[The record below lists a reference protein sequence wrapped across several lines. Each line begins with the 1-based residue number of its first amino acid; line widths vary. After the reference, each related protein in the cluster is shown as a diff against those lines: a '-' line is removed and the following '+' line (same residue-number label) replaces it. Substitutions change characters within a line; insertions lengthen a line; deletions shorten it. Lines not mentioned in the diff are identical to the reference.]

1 LRGVEREPLNAVRV
15 LVGQGGSSMKRGTR
29 SAIMARE
36 TLGEVQRW
44 NIQASNLNR
53 WCRLPGSPFS
63 EGFFL
68 RPNRGQDEQVSV
80 TFGPLELPDDVD
92 TFTFVLVGQKKPQR
106 CNNMDVEVS
115 ILGNCEECLARSR
128 VRLYHGDKKALTLRF
143 GRREQE
149 EVHFKFCA
157 LYDDCFDAC
166 VDCGVTVAFIV
177 GYKPN
182 PLVDL
187 FNRMGSDKG
196 TEISHGEG
204 TPHCYALEYYPLLR
218 EFSADEF
225 NFLEIGLDTLSARN
239 GHPKDAPSLKA
250 WRAFFPKATIYGYDI
265 NDFGF
270 FEQAA
275 TFTFQGDQ
283 SSRQDLARFLE
294 MYGTPGFRVMLD
306 DGSHA
311 SSHQQISLAS
321 LFPAVVPGGLY
332 IIEDLFWQPFE
343 ETPKTL
349 DVLQKFVETS
359 KYDSP
364 FVSEDEARYLEEN
377 IERIEIYKPTDSEF
391 AVVYKKE

>member
-1 LRGVEREPLNAVRV
+1 MASR
-15 LVGQGGSSMKRGTR
+15 TH
-29 SAIMARE
+29 SAIVARE
-36 TLGEVQRW
+36 TLGEGLRW

-63 EGFFL
+63 DGFFL
-68 RPNRGQDEQVSV
+68 RPSRTQGEPVSV
-80 TFGPLELPDDVD
+80 TYGPLELPDDVD
-92 TFTFVLVGQKKPQR
+92 TFTFIFVGRARPQR
-106 CNNMDVEVS
+106 CNDIDVEVS
-115 ILGNCEECLARSR
+115 IFGSSEECLARSCA
-128 VRLYHGDKKALTLRF
+128 RLYPGDKKALTLRF
-143 GRREQE
+143 RRQGQE
-149 EVHFKFCA
+149 EIHFRFRA
-157 LYDDCFDAC
+157 SYDDFLDTR
-166 VDCGVTVAFIV
+166 VDCGVTVAYIV

-204 TPHCYALEYYPLLR
+204 TPHCYALEYYPLLS
-218 EFSADEF
+218 EFAEDEF

-270 FEQAA
+270 FEQEA

-283 SSRQDLARFLE
+283 SSRQDLTRFLE
-294 MYGTPGFRVMLD
+294 TYGRPGFRVVLD

-321 LFPAVVPGGLY
+321 LFPAVEPGGLY

-349 DVLQKFVETS
+349 DILQKFVETS
-359 KYDSP
+359 KFHSP
-364 FVSEDEARYLEEN
+364 FVSQDEARYLEET

>member
-1 LRGVEREPLNAVRV
+1 
-15 LVGQGGSSMKRGTR
+15 MKRSTR
-29 SAIMARE
+29 STIVSRE
-36 TLGEVQRW
+36 TLGEKPRW
-44 NIQASNLNR
+44 NIEASNLNR
-53 WCRLPGSPFS
+53 WCKLPGSPFS

-68 RPNRGQDEQVSV
+68 RPNRAQGEQVSV
-80 TFGPLELPDDVD
+80 TFGTLALPDDVD
-92 TFTFVLVGQKKPQR
+92 TFTFIFVGQKRPQR
-106 CNNMDVEVS
+106 CNNIDVEVS
-115 ILGNCEECLARSR
+115 ILGSSEECLARSC
-128 VRLYHGDKKALTLRF
+128 VRLYHGAKRALTLRF
-143 GRREQE
+143 RRQDQE
-149 EVHFKFCA
+149 EVRFRFCVS
-157 LYDDCFDAC
+157 YDDFLDTC
-166 VDCGVTVAFIV
+166 VHCGVTVASIV
-177 GYKPN
+177 GCKPN

-196 TEISHGEG
+196 TEISHGDG
-204 TPHCYALEYYPLLR
+204 TPHSYALEYYPLLR
-218 EFSADEF
+218 EFVEDEF
-225 NFLEIGLDTLSARN
+225 NFVEIGLDTLSARN
-239 GHPKDAPSLKA
+239 GHPKDAPSLRA

-265 NDFGF
+265 KDFTF
-270 FEQAA
+270 FEQEA

-294 MYGTPGFRVMLD
+294 MYGGPEFRVVLD

-321 LFPAVVPGGLY
+321 LFPVVEPGGLY

-359 KYDSP
+359 NFDSP
-364 FVSEDEARYLEEN
+364 FVSEDEARYLEET

>member
-1 LRGVEREPLNAVRV
+1 
-15 LVGQGGSSMKRGTR
+15 MKRRTR
-29 SAIMARE
+29 STIVSRE
-36 TLGEVQRW
+36 TLGEKPRW
-44 NIQASNLNR
+44 NIEAFNLNR
-53 WCRLPGSPFS
+53 WCKLPGSPFS
-63 EGFFL
+63 ERFFL
-68 RPNRGQDEQVSV
+68 LPNRARAEQVSV

-92 TFTFVLVGQKKPQR
+92 TFTFIFVGQKRQQR
-106 CNNMDVEVS
+106 CNNIDVEVS
-115 ILGNCEECLARSR
+115 ILGSSEECLARSC
-128 VRLYHGDKKALTLRF
+128 VHLYHGDKKALTLRF
-143 GRREQE
+143 RRQEQE
-149 EVHFKFCA
+149 EVHFRFCVS
-157 LYDDCFDAC
+157 YDDFLDTC
-166 VDCGVTVAFIV
+166 VDCGVTVAYIV

-196 TEISHGEG
+196 TEISHGDG
-204 TPHCYALEYYPLLR
+204 TSHCYALEYHPLLR
-218 EFSADEF
+218 EFVEDEF

-265 NDFGF
+265 NDFSF
-270 FEQAA
+270 FEQEA

-294 MYGTPGFRVMLD
+294 MYGGPEFRVVLD

-311 SSHQQISLAS
+311 SSHQQISLSS
-321 LFPAVVPGGLY
+321 LFPAVEPGGLY

-359 KYDSP
+359 KFESP
-364 FVSEDEARYLEEN
+364 FVSEDEARYLEET

>member
-1 LRGVEREPLNAVRV
+1 
-15 LVGQGGSSMKRGTR
+15 MKRRKR
-29 SAIMARE
+29 STIVSRE
-36 TLGEVQRW
+36 TLGEKPRW
-44 NIQASNLNR
+44 NIEAFNLNR
-53 WCRLPGSPFS
+53 WCKLPGSPFS
-63 EGFFL
+63 EKFFL
-68 RPNRGQDEQVSV
+68 LPNRARTEQVSV
-80 TFGPLELPDDVD
+80 TFGPLALPDDVD
-92 TFTFVLVGQKKPQR
+92 TFTFIFVGQKRPQR
-106 CNNMDVEVS
+106 CNNIDVEVS
-115 ILGNCEECLARSR
+115 ILGSSEECLARSC
-128 VRLYHGDKKALTLRF
+128 VHLYHRDKKALTLRF
-143 GRREQE
+143 RRHEQA
-149 EVHFKFCA
+149 EVHFRFCVS
-157 LYDDCFDAC
+157 YDDFLDTC
-166 VDCGVTVAFIV
+166 VDCGVTVAHIV

-196 TEISHGEG
+196 TEISHGDG
-204 TPHCYALEYYPLLR
+204 TSHCYALEYYPLLR
-218 EFSADEF
+218 EFVEDEI

-270 FEQAA
+270 FEQEA

-283 SSRQDLARFLE
+283 SSRHDLARFLE
-294 MYGTPGFRVMLD
+294 MYGGPEFRVVLD

-321 LFPAVVPGGLY
+321 LFPAVEPGGLY

-349 DVLQKFVETS
+349 DVLQKFDETS
-359 KYDSP
+359 KFDSP
-364 FVSEDEARYLEEN
+364 FISEDEARYLEET